1 MHALGV
7 DVGYGHTK
15 ALSSL
20 RDRPLTFP
28 SVVGRAETETYHL
41 DLNGHARELLRGGVL
56 MDANDEVYLYGEP
69 AIRYARVVHQPRDRD
84 WIRSQPYRVLWQAI
98 VSELV
103 LPSTQ
108 PVIVTGL
115 PVRYYSADRVV
126 LEDLVQHVLH
136 ARNLRPRAV
145 IVVPQ
150 PFGSFFAHILDRNGQ
165 LAPERNPD
173 AHLGI
178 IDIGHFTTD
187 FVEVYDCEHIEKGSG
202 SLEVGI
208 ATVFDAVRRLADE
221 RWGRTLNVSECEA
234 VVGGAPVRVKGQDH
248 DLREATQTYGAE
260 VAMAITHYARQLW
273 GGGAALDEVL
283 VTGGGA
289 PLLVEFL
296 RSAFS
301 QLTLLSDA
309 FVANARGY
317 MQYALYRAQE
327 VA

>member
-1 MHALGV
+1 
-7 DVGYGHTK
+7 
-15 ALSSL
+15 
-20 RDRPLTFP
+20 
-28 SVVGRAETETYHL
+28 
-41 DLNGHARELLRGGVL
+41 
-56 MDANDEVYLYGEP
+56 
-69 AIRYARVVHQPRDRD
+69 
-84 WIRSQPYRVLWQAI
+84 
-98 VSELV
+98 
-103 LPSTQ
+103 
-108 PVIVTGL
+108 
-115 PVRYYSADRVV
+115 
-126 LEDLVQHVLH
+126 
-136 ARNLRPRAV
+136 
-145 IVVPQ
+145 
-150 PFGSFFAHILDRNGQ
+150 
-165 LAPERNPD
+165 
-173 AHLGI
+173 
-178 IDIGHFTTD
+178 
-187 FVEVYDCEHIEKGSG
+187 VEVYDCEHIEKGSG